1 MDTKEKMKK
10 LLVIF
15 LFINLTVSCSNS
27 EKKNINNSVEGVWFK
42 QSEIIFNSG
51 VETDTLL
58 YDGVLNEI
66 YAKNY
71 YITLVNNVNLDSI
84 TMEDKDLGFAESGQ
98 YEMRNDT
105 LVKKLKYGT
114 SWIPNAIK
122 KWKKPE
128 NDYLEVKFK
137 VDISDDYFLKFTA
150 MDSVGNGR
158 ADLMRKMK

>member
-1 MDTKEKMKK
+1 MKK

-15 LFINLTVSCSNS
+15 LFINFILACSNP
-27 EKKNINNSVEGVWFK
+27 EKKIVNNPIEGVWFK

-51 VETDTLL
+51 AAKDTLN

-66 YAKNY
+66 YTENY
-71 YITLVNNVNLDSI
+71 YITLVNNVNLDSV

-98 YEMRNDT
+98 YEMYNDT

-114 SWIPNAIK
+114 AWIPNAIK

>member
-1 MDTKEKMKK
+1 M
-10 LLVIF
+10 II
-15 LFINLTVSCSNS
+15 LFVNFILGCSNS
-27 EKKNINNSVEGVWFK
+27 EKKNVVNFIEGVWFK

-51 VETDTLL
+51 ATTDTLI

-66 YAKNY
+66 YAENY
-71 YITLVNNVNLDSI
+71 YITLVNNVYLDSV

-98 YEMRNDT
+98 YEMYNDT
-105 LVKKLKYGT
+105 LVKKLKHGT
-114 SWIPNAIK
+114 AWIPNAIK

-137 VDISDDYFLKFTA
+137 VDISDDHFLKFTS

>member
-1 MDTKEKMKK
+1 MKK
-10 LLVIF
+10 LILILF
-15 LFINLTVSCSNS
+15 LYLILSCTSL
-27 EKKNINNSVEGVWFK
+27 EKKIPSKSLEGVWFK

-51 VETDTLL
+51 ATTDTLL

-98 YEMRNDT
+98 YEMHNDT

-114 SWIPNAIK
+114 AWITNAIK

-150 MDSVGNGR
+150 MDSIGNGR
-158 ADLMRKMK
+158 ADLMKKMK

>member
-1 MDTKEKMKK
+1 MKK
-10 LLVIF
+10 LLIIILF
-15 LFINLTVSCSNS
+15 LNFILGCSNP
-27 EKKNINNSVEGVWFK
+27 EKKIVNNPVEGVWFK

-51 VETDTLL
+51 AATDTLN

-66 YAKNY
+66 YAENY
-71 YITLVNNVNLDSI
+71 YITLVNNVNLDSV

-98 YEMRNDT
+98 YEMYNDT

-114 SWIPNAIK
+114 AWITNAIK

-137 VDISDDYFLKFTA
+137 VDISDDHFLKFTE
-150 MDSVGNGR
+150 MDSAGNGR

>member
-1 MDTKEKMKK
+1 MKK
-10 LLVIF
+10 LLIII
-15 LFINLTVSCSNS
+15 LFVNFILGCSNS
-27 EKKNINNSVEGVWFK
+27 EKKNVVNSITGAWCK

-51 VETDTLL
+51 SATDTLI

-66 YAKNY
+66 YAENY
-71 YITLVNNVNLDSI
+71 YITLVNNVNLDSV

-98 YEMRNDT
+98 YDLQNDT

-114 SWIPNAIK
+114 AWIPNAIK

-137 VDISDDYFLKFTA
+137 LDISDDYFLKFTA

-158 ADLMRKMK
+158 ADLMRKIK

>member
-1 MDTKEKMKK
+1 M
-10 LLVIF
+10 II
-15 LFINLTVSCSNS
+15 LFVNFILGCSNS
-27 EKKNINNSVEGVWFK
+27 EKKNVVNSIEGVWFK

-51 VETDTLL
+51 ATTDTLI

-66 YAKNY
+66 YAENY
-71 YITLVNNVNLDSI
+71 YITLVNNVYLDSV

-98 YEMRNDT
+98 YEMYNDT
-105 LVKKLKYGT
+105 LVKKLKHGT
-114 SWIPNAIK
+114 AWIPNAIK

-137 VDISDDYFLKFTA
+137 VDISDDHFLKFTA
-150 MDSVGNGR
+150 MDSLGNGR

>member
-1 MDTKEKMKK
+1 MKK
-10 LLVIF
+10 ILMII
-15 LFINLTVSCSNS
+15 LFVNFILGCSNS
-27 EKKNINNSVEGVWFK
+27 EKKNVVNSIEGVWFK

-51 VETDTLL
+51 AEIDTII

-71 YITLVNNVNLDSI
+71 YITLVNNVNLDSV

-98 YEMRNDT
+98 YDLRNDT

-114 SWIPNAIK
+114 AWIPNAIK

-137 VDISDDYFLKFTA
+137 VDISDDHFLKFTA
-150 MDSVGNGR
+150 MDSLGNGR

>member
-1 MDTKEKMKK
+1 MKK
-10 LLVIF
+10 LLVIL
-15 LFINLTVSCSNS
+15 LFINLILGCSNS
-27 EKKNINNSVEGVWFK
+27 EKKIVNNSIEGVWFK
-42 QSEIIFNSG
+42 QSEIIFKSG
-51 VETDTLL
+51 VETDTLM

-71 YITLVNNVNLDSI
+71 YITLVNNVNLDSV

-98 YEMRNDT
+98 YEIRNDT

-114 SWIPNAIK
+114 AWIPNAIK

>member
-1 MDTKEKMKK
+1 MKK
-10 LLVIF
+10 ILIII
-15 LFINLTVSCSNS
+15 LFVNFILGCSNS
-27 EKKNINNSVEGVWFK
+27 EKKNVVNSIEGVWFK

-51 VETDTLL
+51 VETDTLM
-58 YDGVLNEI
+58 YDGVINEI

-71 YITLVNNVNLDSI
+71 YITLVNNVNLDSV

-98 YEMRNDT
+98 YDLRNDT

-114 SWIPNAIK
+114 AWIPNAIK

-137 VDISDDYFLKFTA
+137 LDISDDYFLKFTA

>member
-1 MDTKEKMKK
+1 MKNLI
-10 LLVIF
+10 LLLF
-15 LFINLTVSCSNS
+15 LNLILSCTSL
-27 EKKNINNSVEGVWFK
+27 EKKIPSKSLEGVWFK

-51 VETDTLL
+51 AATDTLL

-98 YEMRNDT
+98 YEMHNDT

-114 SWIPNAIK
+114 AWIPNAIK

-137 VDISDDYFLKFTA
+137 VDILNDYFLKFTA
-150 MDSVGNGR
+150 MDSIGNGR